1 MILYFKLSEKPVQ
14 KNKIMK
20 KTNENLAGVIGITDL
35 ARPHNQKIG
44 NYIEH
49 YTNENCKYEVVL
61 TDKGA
66 ITISIELAQDFSANP
81 TNININIIIDKCFS
95 INEVN
100 LFFMSINFN

>member
-1 MILYFKLSEKPVQ
+1 
-14 KNKIMK
+14 MK

-49 YTNENCKYEVVL
+49 YINENCKYEVVL

-66 ITISIELAQDFSANP
+66 ITISVELAQDFAANP
-81 TNININIIIDKCFS
+81 TNINEPRIIQVANSYRKIK
-95 INEVN
+95 
-100 LFFMSINFN
+100 

>member
-81 TNININIIIDKCFS
+81 TNINEPRIIQVANSYRKIK
-95 INEVN
+95 
-100 LFFMSINFN
+100 